1 MEIQDIARVAFA
13 LVAVIG
19 MIGLFGVGARKL
31 GFASGAFAL
40 ARDRRLAVV
49 EVLPLDARRK
59 MAIVRCDG
67 REHLL
72 VLNPNSVTIVER
84 GVEKGAA
91 KGLVRETEAD
101 PARSVETEADPSAP
115 DASPAI
121 GAAAPGLAAMAPA
134 SLLRRLKAP
143 LRRAEARPAQ

>member
-1 MEIQDIARVAFA
+1 MDIQDISRVAFA

-31 GFASGAFAL
+31 GFSSGAFAL

-84 GVEKGAA
+84 GVERGVVENQSANQSDATQTEDLAPEASAA
-91 KGLVRETEAD
+91 STEAA
-101 PARSVETEADPSAP
+101 PARVAFLKRF
-115 DASPAI
+115 
-121 GAAAPGLAAMAPA
+121 AAPLSRANARAA
-134 SLLRRLKAP
+134 
-143 LRRAEARPAQ
+143 Q

>member
-1 MEIQDIARVAFA
+1 MEILDISRIVFA
-13 LVAVIG
+13 LIAVIG
-19 MIGLFGVGARKL
+19 MIGLFGFGARKL
-31 GFASGAFAL
+31 GFSSGTFAL

-84 GVEKGAA
+84 GVEREIEAGADTPGEPQVA
-91 KGLVRETEAD
+91 NAD
-101 PARSVETEADPSAP
+101 SPSP
-115 DASPAI
+115 SPFLSR
-121 GAAAPGLAAMAPA
+121 LATQ
-134 SLLRRLKAP
+134 